1 MENFQL
7 TGANEPV
14 FLPFRKAGNEFW
26 PSIKKADDVKIQT
39 EAIKG
44 EIRKL
49 DEKLQALCQ
58 EE

>member
-49 DEKLQALCQ
+49 DEKL
-58 EE
+58 